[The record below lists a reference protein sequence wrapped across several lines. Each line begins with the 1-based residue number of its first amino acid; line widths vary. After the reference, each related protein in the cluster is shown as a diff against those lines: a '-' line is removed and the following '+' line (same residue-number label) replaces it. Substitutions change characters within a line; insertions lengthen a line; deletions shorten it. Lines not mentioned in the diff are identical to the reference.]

1 MKKIF
6 ITLLQLAVTI
16 AVLYWVFHDPNKRA
30 QMGVAL
36 RTADYTWIAI
46 GIVFVAPDLRIRHLD
61 RQVRLLSF
69 LWLAVRILA
78 ASRTFTLSPTLSV
91 SADETKVLRA
101 PGIVIEDEKGTA
113 SPSFGGANT
122 KDGRT
127 QTAG

>member
-1 MKKIF
+1 MEK
-6 ITLLQLAVTI
+6 
-16 AVLYWVFHDPNKRA
+16 
-30 QMGVAL
+30 G
-36 RTADYTWIAI
+36 
-46 GIVFVAPDLRIRHLD
+46 GIMRESVAPDLRIKHLE

-78 ASRTFTLSPTLSV
+78 ASTTITQSRTLSV
-91 SADETKVLRA
+91 SADETKVMRTR
-101 PGIVIEDEKGTA
+101 GIVIEDEKGTA

>member
-1 MKKIF
+1 MEK
-6 ITLLQLAVTI
+6 
-16 AVLYWVFHDPNKRA
+16 
-30 QMGVAL
+30 G
-36 RTADYTWIAI
+36 
-46 GIVFVAPDLRIRHLD
+46 GIMRKSVRPDLRIKHLE

-78 ASRTFTLSPTLSV
+78 ASTTITQSPTLSV
-91 SADETKVLRA
+91 SADEAKVLRT

>member
-1 MKKIF
+1 M
-6 ITLLQLAVTI
+6 
-16 AVLYWVFHDPNKRA
+16 RES
-30 QMGVAL
+30 
-36 RTADYTWIAI
+36 
-46 GIVFVAPDLRIRHLD
+46 VAPDLGIKPLE

-78 ASRTFTLSPTLSV
+78 ASTTITPSRILSV
-91 SADETKVLRA
+91 SADETKVLRRTR
-101 PGIVIEDEKGTA
+101 GTVIDDEKGTT